1 MTGQDARKPAVES
14 YVQLEV
20 AGGIAVVT
28 FSRPPINAVNLE
40 ANRQIAETFESI
52 NGRDDVKV
60 VVFTADGKGFV
71 SGSDSGDFEEF
82 SDEALTAYEQANV
95 RSINAIYDCRVPVI
109 GAISGYTLGLGTCFA
124 AVCDLL
130 VCADDAFFGQ
140 PEVRLGSVGGSAT
153 LLLIIP
159 EKLVRYMALTGKYV
173 GVAEIA
179 KYGAIHSVVPREQL
193 LDEALGLAGLVA
205 ANWTKSVQ
213 AVKSALRELRGYD
226 LGGDFFREARF
237 THLLLQ
243 EPERD
248 AVLAAYNER
257 RKK

>member
-1 MTGQDARKPAVES
+1 MSEFVTVRVENDI
-14 YVQLEV
+14 
-20 AGGIAVVT
+20 GTVT
-28 FSRPPINAVNLE
+28 FERPPINAVNLD

-52 NGRDDVKV
+52 NSRDDIAV
-60 VVFTADGKGFV
+60 VIFTSEGKGFV
-71 SGSDSGDFEEF
+71 SGSDSSDFEEF
-82 SDEALTAYEQANV
+82 NDETLTTYERANV
-95 RSINAIYDCRVPVI
+95 RSLVAIQNCRVPVI

-124 AVCDLL
+124 AACDML

-153 LLLIIP
+153 LLQMFP
-159 EKLVRYMALTGKYV
+159 ENLVRYMTLTGKYV
-173 GVAEIA
+173 GVAELA
-179 KYGAIHSVVPREQL
+179 KYGAIHSVVPRKHL
-193 LDEALGLAGLVA
+193 LDEALQLAQLVA

-213 AVKSALRELRGYD
+213 AVKSALRELTNHD
-226 LGGDFFREARF
+226 LAGDFFREARY

-248 AVLAAYNER
+248 AVLAAYNEK